1 MKAITK
7 TILCLLGIWAFG
19 LQAEAQD
26 VDDIVLKNGLNYLN
40 TPYVANVLDNT
51 DGPEEL
57 ILNCDELDCQTF
69 VEYVTGKRMEK
80 AKKLL
85 KNTTKSAGEIAQEV
99 GYKDSHYFS
108 FVFKKTQGC
117 SPREYRSGKKG
128 QADRQADGQ

>member
-1 MKAITK
+1 MAENTDSNTSQSVFPEWKYFLGTSKDPETASFIRNIVKRSGEITGYDRTKIEKAINK
-7 TILCLLGIWAFG
+7 AI
-19 LQAEAQD
+19 EA
-26 VDDIVLKNGLNYLN
+26 VDGEGD
-40 TPYVANVLDNT
+40 
-51 DGPEEL
+51 
-57 ILNCDELDCQTF
+57 
-69 VEYVTGKRMEK
+69 MEK

>member
-1 MKAITK
+1 MS
-7 TILCLLGIWAFG
+7 LN
-19 LQAEAQD
+19 QAAAKLY
-26 VDDIVLKNGLNYLN
+26 VSANYLSTVFSQN
-40 TPYVANVLDNT
+40 MKK
-51 DGPEEL
+51 
-57 ILNCDELDCQTF
+57 TF